1 MLSSPI
7 IDRSVQ
13 NQFYTNRSKTAY
25 RGVVARPRAFDET
38 AVVDAAQDRF
48 WSFGYAA
55 TSLDDLVKATGLSK
69 GSIYNTFGDKHTLYL
84 RTFERYCD
92 DVVAQ
97 VAAHLDGPD
106 ESAAERLRALF
117 FGVTHASTSTT
128 VPRGCFLAKAT
139 AELAALDH
147 EVQTVARRT
156 FDQLENL
163 LVRSVEA
170 AQRAGAIVASRD
182 ARKTA
187 RHLLATLR
195 GLDALAAAGAERDV
209 LEDAVSSLTESVLA

>member
-1 MLSSPI
+1 
-7 IDRSVQ
+7 
-13 NQFYTNRSKTAY
+13 
-25 RGVVARPRAFDET
+25 VARPRAFDET
-38 AVVDAAQDRF
+38 AVVEAAQDRF

-55 TSLDDLVKATGLSK
+55 TGLDDLVKATGLSK
-69 GSIYNTFGDKHTLYL
+69 GSIYNTFNDKHSLYL

-97 VAAHLDGPD
+97 FSAHLDGPD
-106 ESAAERLRALF
+106 EKAAERLRTLF
-117 FGVTHASTSTT
+117 DGIVATSASTT

-139 AELAALDH
+139 AELAAHDH

-163 LVRSVEA
+163 LVRSVMA
-170 AQRAGAIVASRD
+170 AQRAGSIGASRD
-182 ARKTA
+182 PRKTG

-195 GLDALAAAGAERDV
+195 GLDALASAGTERDV
-209 LEDAVSSLTESVLA
+209 LVDAVTSLTESVLSADRQS